1 MIEEKIYFLLKLI
14 NYRKLNMAIKVA
26 QLYNSNFFSQV
37 GSEYVCTGYMFDDDL
52 QMEPMEA
59 QLEKASVFMA
69 NQVVTSTRG
78 DPLTDTDAWRLAQEA
93 LEKSTGGASAI
104 GAPSMAGTT
113 SGGSY

>member
-1 MIEEKIYFLLKLI
+1 
-14 NYRKLNMAIKVA
+14 MAIKVA

-52 QMEPMEA
+52 QMESMET

-69 NQVVTSTRG
+69 NQVVINPDTLEAVTG
-78 DPLTDTDAWRLAQEA
+78 DTAWRLAQAA

-104 GAPSMAGTT
+104 GAPSMGAAET
-113 SGGSY
+113 GGSYN

>member
-1 MIEEKIYFLLKLI
+1 
-14 NYRKLNMAIKVA
+14 MAIKVA

-69 NQVVTSTRG
+69 NQVVINPDTLEAVTG
-78 DPLTDTDAWRLAQEA
+78 DVAWQLAQEA